1 MTRPEW
7 LKAAKDEVTAVQRP
21 VGPGRSYFF
30 TILIGEESIGPK
42 LFEEARQS
50 HLLFINNFA
59 SN

>member
-7 LKAAKDEVTAVQRP
+7 LKAAKDEVTAVQR
-21 VGPGRSYFF
+21 PGRSYFF

-50 HLLFINNFA
+50 HLLFIY
-59 SN
+59 